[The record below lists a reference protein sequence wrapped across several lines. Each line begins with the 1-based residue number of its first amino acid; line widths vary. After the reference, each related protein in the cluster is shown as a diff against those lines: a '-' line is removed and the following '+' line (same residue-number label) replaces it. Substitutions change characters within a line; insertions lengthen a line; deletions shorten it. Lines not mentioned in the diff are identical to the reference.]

1 MIPRYSRPDMA
12 SIWEPQT
19 RFRIWFEIEAHAADA
34 MAELG
39 IIPKDAAATIW
50 AKGRSATFDIARVD
64 AQMGNFK
71 GRIVRDRWVEQARL
85 LADGDI
91 AGFEATFGKLG

>member
-50 AKGRSATFDIARVD
+50 AKGRSATFDIARID
-64 AQMGNFK
+64 AIERERNG
-71 GRIVRDRWVEQARL
+71 ARL
-85 LADGDI
+85 VEHTGPGT
-91 AGFEATFGKLG
+91 AGGEAIDTARFRGR